1 MIKWLRALALSA
13 SVLVASAMASPLTDL
28 NKPIVVDAHHPI
40 FEVVLKANPTTGY
53 QWLLVPDHSDMA
65 QIVPVDYSYE
75 APRSK
80 LVGAPGRAVFKF
92 RVKNPDMPLDL
103 KLGFVYARPW
113 QKIDLSQLQSVQVVV
128 H

>member
-1 MIKWLRALALSA
+1 M
-13 SVLVASAMASPLTDL
+13 ASAMALPLTNL
-28 NKPIVVDAHHPI
+28 NKPIMVDAHHPI

-75 APRSK
+75 APNSK
-80 LVGAPGRAVFKF
+80 LMGAPGKAVFKF
-92 RVKNPDMPLDL
+92 RVKNPDVPLEL
-103 KLGFVYARPW
+103 KLGFVYARAW
-113 QKIDLSQLQSVQVVV
+113 QKDDLSQLQTIQVVV